1 MEYLD
6 IAHAIFGAA
15 AIASLVCLGL
25 VETDKQDGKTR
36 LKMDTALVDMV
47 SLSAIATFVA
57 IMVAYHPEWV
67 A

>member
-6 IAHAIFGAA
+6 FAHAIFGAA
-15 AIASLVCLGL
+15 AIASLMCLGL

-36 LKMDTALVDMV
+36 LKMDTTLVDMV
-47 SLSAIATFVA
+47 SLSAIATFAA

>member
-15 AIASLVCLGL
+15 AIACLVCLGL